1 MTIVIIITTN
11 DEYIRNNDDDNDN
24 NNIKLWRNKKMTEKM
39 TVWLLATFPV
49 LFVFLFSS
57 IVASRHAPPL
67 PCCSH
72 ETTELKATNVR

>member
-1 MTIVIIITTN
+1 MMIIIMIVIIITIIMII
-11 DEYIRNNDDDNDN
+11 YNNDDDNDN
-24 NNIKLWRNKKMTEKM
+24 NNIKLWRNKMTEKM

-72 ETTELKATNVR
+72 ETTELTLW